1 MQAPRVSRTRAAL
14 TVVAGLAAAGAVV
27 GAAWAWLAPP
37 IKGVIALTRTGDRI
51 KASIG
56 AEADN
61 WFTSAFLFAGML
73 SVLAV
78 VAAVAV
84 WQWRSHRG
92 PVMAG
97 ALAAGSVAAAASAG
111 GVGAAL
117 ARLRHGVVDIAGA
130 PVSDAQRVHYI
141 SEAPSVFF
149 GHSPFQIATT
159 LLLPAAVAATVYLLA
174 AVACTRDDLGGWPPV
189 EYYGTP
195 AGPPAGLPSVPPVGP
210 PTGRIGTAAG
220 VPPAVPGPPS
230 P

>member
-1 MQAPRVSRTRAAL
+1 MPRTRAAL
-14 TVVAGLAAAGAVV
+14 TVIAGLAAAGAVV
-27 GAAWAWLAPP
+27 GAVWAWLAPP
-37 IKGVIALTRTGDRI
+37 VKGVIALTRSGDRI

-92 PVMAG
+92 PMLAG
-97 ALAAGSVAAAASAG
+97 ALAAGSVAAAVAAA

-117 ARLRHGVVDIAGA
+117 ARFRHGAVDIAGA
-130 PVSDAQRVHYI
+130 PVSESQRVYYI

-149 GHSPFQIATT
+149 GHSPLQIATT

-174 AVACTRDDLGGWPPV
+174 AVACTRDDLGAWPPI
-189 EYYGTP
+189 EYVGLP
-195 AGPPAGLPSVPPVGP
+195 AGPAVGP
-210 PTGRIGTAAG
+210 PTGRTGTAVG
-220 VPPAVPGPPS
+220 VPPVVPGPPS